1 MELPRTIPTPR
12 GRQARGD
19 NSDNANN
26 NTLHQTQHAQVPR
39 FGTVCPLCPPS
50 PKPSPPTRAQV
61 RRTRVLSRRWFTAA
75 RLFTP
80 HVGSRPACNASGAG
94 TLTPRYSPPRPTKQ
108 PSHRRAPPPEPNQAP
123 PHHLPSSSSSR
134 LLPRGPQ
141 HAQAH
146 STPSPLRRPPRS
158 LRKRERFS
166 GSRRLHRR

>member
-1 MELPRTIPTPR
+1 MELPDDPHTEDDRREATTATMRIIIRSIRHSTHR
-12 GRQARGD
+12 SRALELCAR
-19 NSDNANN
+19 SARR
-26 NTLHQTQHAQVPR
+26 LE
-39 FGTVCPLCPPS
+39 
-50 PKPSPPTRAQV
+50 PSPPTRAQV

-94 TLTPRYSPPRPTKQ
+94 PLTPRYSPPRPTKQ

>member
-1 MELPRTIPTPR
+1 MELPDDPQHTHDRREATAT
-12 GRQARGD
+12 
-19 NSDNANN
+19 SN
-26 NTLHQTQHAQVPR
+26 NTLHQTAR
-39 FGTVCPLCPPS
+39 RSRALELCARS
-50 PKPSPPTRAQV
+50 ARRLEPSPPARAQV
-61 RRTRVLSRRWFTAA
+61 RRTRVLSRRFTAA

-80 HVGSRPACNASGAG
+80 HVASRPTCNASGAG
-94 TLTPRYSPPRPTKQ
+94 TLTPRYSSPRPTK
-108 PSHRRAPPPEPNQAP
+108 PPPHRRAPPPEPNQAP

-166 GSRRLHRR
+166 GSRRLHHR